1 MSDSGDSLGTTKAYL
16 QFDGNDSRP
25 LGEATPASRFPRSL
39 PVLRS
44 QGPALPD
51 RAATRS
57 VAEGQS
63 FTPRPGVPSS
73 RAECRDGERPCPYVR
88 CKWHLWLV
96 LGSDRPGRRYD
107 GRTPPTA
114 LRPAWLE
121 DPMPPCCTL
130 DIAERAEALD
140 DPGSIR
146 ELAAAIGLKPS
157 RIHDIIAT
165 ALAKLRERGMNLQE
179 FVGA

>member
-1 MSDSGDSLGTTKAYL
+1 MND
-16 QFDGNDSRP
+16 FDDPFGRKRGP
-25 LGEATPASRFPRSL
+25 EL
-39 PVLRS
+39 PVVH
-44 QGPALPD
+44 PF
-51 RAATRS
+51 
-57 VAEGQS
+57 V
-63 FTPRPGVPSS
+63 PRPGVPAS
-73 RAECRDGERPCPYVR
+73 RAECRNGERPCPYVR

-130 DIAERAEALD
+130 DIAERAEVLD

-165 ALAKLRERGMNLQE
+165 ALDKLRERGMTLQE
-179 FVGA
+179 FVGPTSLAR

>member
-1 MSDSGDSLGTTKAYL
+1 MNDFDDPLNATKQCL
-16 QFDGNDSRP
+16 K
-25 LGEATPASRFPRSL
+25 L
-39 PVLRS
+39 PVVDS
-44 QGPALPD
+44 PAAFL
-51 RAATRS
+51 RAAP
-57 VAEGQS
+57 S
-63 FTPRPGVPSS
+63 FTPRSGVPAS
-73 RAECRDGERPCPYVR
+73 RSECRNGERPCPYVR

-121 DPMPPCCTL
+121 SPMPPCCTL
-130 DIAERAEALD
+130 DIAERAESLD

-165 ALAKLRERGMNLQE
+165 ALEKLRARGLTLQE
-179 FVGA
+179 F

>member
-1 MSDSGDSLGTTKAYL
+1 MSDSGNSLGTTKPYL
-16 QFDGNDSRP
+16 PFHDEDLRP
-25 LGEATPASRFPRSL
+25 VGEPSPAPRFARLL
-39 PVLRS
+39 PVVRES
-44 QGPALPD
+44 
-51 RAATRS
+51 R
-57 VAEGQS
+57 S
-63 FTPRPGVPSS
+63 FTPLPGVPAS

-130 DIAERAEALD
+130 DIAERAESLD

-165 ALAKLRERGMNLQE
+165 ALAKLRASGLNLQE

>member
-1 MSDSGDSLGTTKAYL
+1 MND
-16 QFDGNDSRP
+16 FDDP
-25 LGEATPASRFPRSL
+25 LNASKRCLKL
-39 PVLRS
+39 PLVD
-44 QGPALPD
+44 P
-51 RAATRS
+51 RAAS
-57 VAEGQS
+57 LSAGPS
-63 FTPRPGVPSS
+63 FTPRPGVPAS
-73 RAECRDGERPCPYVR
+73 RSECRNGERPCPYVR

-96 LGSDRPGRRYD
+96 LGSDRPGRRYE

-130 DIAERAEALD
+130 DIAERAESLD

-165 ALAKLRERGMNLQE
+165 ALEKLRAQGLTLQE
-179 FVGA
+179 F

>member
-1 MSDSGDSLGTTKAYL
+1 MSDSGDSLGTTKSYL
-16 QFDGNDSRP
+16 PFHAEDLRP
-25 LGEATPASRFPRSL
+25 VGEATAPRFVRSL
-39 PVLRS
+39 PVI
-44 QGPALPD
+44 
-51 RAATRS
+51 
-57 VAEGQS
+57 QS
-63 FTPRPGVPSS
+63 FTPRPGVPAS

-130 DIAERAEALD
+130 DIAERAETLD

>member
-1 MSDSGDSLGTTKAYL
+1 MNDFDDPLSATKQCL
-16 QFDGNDSRP
+16 K
-25 LGEATPASRFPRSL
+25 L
-39 PVLRS
+39 PVVNS
-44 QGPALPD
+44 
-51 RAATRS
+51 RAAS
-57 VAEGQS
+57 S
-63 FTPRPGVPSS
+63 FTPRPGVPAS
-73 RAECRDGERPCPYVR
+73 RSECRNGERPCPYVR

-121 DPMPPCCTL
+121 NPMPPCCTL
-130 DIAERAEALD
+130 DIAERAEVLD

-165 ALAKLRERGMNLQE
+165 ALEKLRARGLTLQE
-179 FVGA
+179 F

>member
-1 MSDSGDSLGTTKAYL
+1 MKPAMRDFDDSLSSTTQCLK
-16 QFDGNDSRP
+16 
-25 LGEATPASRFPRSL
+25 L
-39 PVLRS
+39 PVV
-44 QGPALPD
+44 QP
-51 RAATRS
+51 
-57 VAEGQS
+57 
-63 FTPRPGVPSS
+63 FTPRPGVPTS
-73 RAECRDGERPCPYVR
+73 RAECRNGERPCPYVR

-130 DIAERAEALD
+130 DIAERAESLD

-165 ALAKLRERGMNLQE
+165 ALEKLRATGLTLQE
-179 FVGA
+179 FSGV

>member
-1 MSDSGDSLGTTKAYL
+1 MNDFDDPLNATKQCL
-16 QFDGNDSRP
+16 K
-25 LGEATPASRFPRSL
+25 L
-39 PVLRS
+39 PVVD
-44 QGPALPD
+44 P
-51 RAATRS
+51 RA
-57 VAEGQS
+57 S
-63 FTPRPGVPSS
+63 FTPRPGVPAS
-73 RAECRDGERPCPYVR
+73 RSECRNGERPCPYVR

-130 DIAERAEALD
+130 DIAERAESLD

-165 ALAKLRERGMNLQE
+165 ALEKLRARGLTLQE
-179 FVGA
+179 FSGA

>member
-1 MSDSGDSLGTTKAYL
+1 MSESGDSSGTIKYL
-16 QFDGNDSRP
+16 AFQGDDSRP
-25 LGEATPASRFPRSL
+25 IGEATPRFQL
-39 PVLRS
+39 PVLR
-44 QGPALPD
+44 
-51 RAATRS
+51 
-57 VAEGQS
+57 S
-63 FTPRPGVPSS
+63 FTPRPGVPAS

-130 DIAERAEALD
+130 DIAERAETLD

-165 ALAKLRERGMNLQE
+165 ALAKLRANGQSLRE
-179 FVGA
+179 FVGT